1 MSYTHFSSVER
12 HELSILRKKGYSV
25 RAIAQTLGRHPSSV
39 SRELRRNRQVRENQ
53 YVAPKAQVKAYV
65 RRRYSKYQGMKV
77 RERPELEAYVKEKLS
92 LDWSPEQVAGRWN
105 RDHAKKQGVRVSA
118 KGIYKWCYSVFGCQH
133 AKYLKYK
140 HPRRQKRK
148 QKKQRKE
155 MIKNRVSIELRPN
168 VVSSR
173 RRYGDFEGDTMGRS
187 KHASAETLVVLRER
201 KSRFIL
207 AKKVPQ
213 LKYSMDGFKELL
225 SGIPLRSVTFD
236 NGVENVRHEELG
248 VPTYFAHPYSSWEK
262 GSVENGIG
270 VVREYIPKKSDL
282 ASYTEQDIVLI
293 LDRINN
299 TPMKCLDYQTPL
311 EVFEGRFLKRTLSTG
326 VALDG

>member
-1 MSYTHFSSVER
+1 
-12 HELSILRKKGYSV
+12 
-25 RAIAQTLGRHPSSV
+25 
-39 SRELRRNRQVRENQ
+39 
-53 YVAPKAQVKAYV
+53 
-65 RRRYSKYQGMKV
+65 
-77 RERPELEAYVKEKLS
+77 
-92 LDWSPEQVAGRWN
+92 
-105 RDHAKKQGVRVSA
+105 
-118 KGIYKWCYSVFGCQH
+118 
-133 AKYLKYK
+133 
-140 HPRRQKRK
+140 
-148 QKKQRKE
+148 